1 MQFVIK
7 EEEANVILRHY
18 LRERLRLSTRFI
30 KKLTSEPGYLT
41 INGNHVTVRYD
52 IQSGDLLRIVL
63 PPEKRSPSIKA
74 EQIPLHIIYEDDWLL
89 VINKAAGMPSIPSY
103 LYPSGTVANGLLAHY
118 DKHHLAYTIHIVT
131 RLDKD
136 TSGLMLIA
144 KHQYSHSLLSQ
155 MQKKQEIKRYYK
167 ALVSGSIKEDK
178 GGIRLPIRRKEGSI
192 IEREVGAGG
201 QDAVTNYHVLK
212 RYENFTYIKVQLETG
227 RTHQIRVHFQA
238 LGHPL
243 IGDSLYGGDMDILT
257 RQALHCAKLQ
267 FIHPVTKQA
276 LSFDAALPE
285 SWLPIIGNK

>member
-7 EEEANVILRHY
+7 EEEAGIILRHY

-41 INGNHVTVRYD
+41 INGNHVTVRY
-52 IQSGDLLRIVL
+52 IVQSGDLLRIVL
-63 PPEKRSPSIKA
+63 PPEKRSASIKA

-103 LYPSGTVANGLLAHY
+103 LHPSGTVANGLLAHY
-118 DKHHLAYTIHIVT
+118 DNKQLPYTIHIVT
-131 RLDKD
+131 RLDRD

-155 MQKKQEIKRYYK
+155 MQKRQDIKRYYK
-167 ALVSGSIKEDK
+167 ALVGGNLREDK
-178 GGIRLPIRRKEGSI
+178 GRIRLPIRRKEGSI
-192 IEREVGAGG
+192 IEREVGLGG
-201 QDAVTNYHVLK
+201 QEAVTNFRVIK
-212 RYENFTYIKVQLETG
+212 RYEQFTYIKVQLETG

-243 IGDSLYGGDMDILT
+243 IGDSLYGGNMGMLT
-257 RQALHCAKLQ
+257 RQALHCTSLQ
-267 FIHPVTKQA
+267 FIHPITKQA
-276 LSFDAALPE
+276 LSFDAPLPE
-285 SWLPIIGNK
+285 SWLSLLL